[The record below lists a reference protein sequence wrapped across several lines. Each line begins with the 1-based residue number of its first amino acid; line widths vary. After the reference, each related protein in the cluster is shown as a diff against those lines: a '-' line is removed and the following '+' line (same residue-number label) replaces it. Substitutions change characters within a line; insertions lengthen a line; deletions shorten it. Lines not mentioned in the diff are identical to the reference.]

1 MPRGLST
8 ANKVIEF
15 IEEECRIPE
24 GPDVGRPVKLRP
36 WQKDILRQIYDN
48 PHGTERAIISF
59 GRKNA
64 KTTLAAF
71 ILLAHLV
78 GPCSRRNAQLYSTAQ
93 SQDQAAIV
101 FGAAVKIIRMNPVYR
116 SSSKLDSTLRNYTAL
131 ALCVARTRPP
141 RLSPVRQLRIL
152 RFQ

>member
-8 ANKVIEF
+8 ADKVIEF

-24 GPDVGRPVKLRP
+24 GPDVGKPVKLRE
-36 WQKDILRQIYDN
+36 WQKQCLRDIYDN

-71 ILLAHLV
+71 MLAHLV

-93 SQDQAAIV
+93 SQEQAAIV
-101 FGAAVKIIRMNPVYR
+101 FGAAVKIH
-116 SSSKLDSTLRNYTAL
+116 
-131 ALCVARTRPP
+131 
-141 RLSPVRQLRIL
+141 
-152 RFQ
+152 